1 MKQIHHGRG
10 ISHLVRPKIAFLAA
24 LLAATGCV
32 STRESAPDGI
42 ALTEVQNV
50 NVGDF
55 GTQQLTNDMEFV
67 ARELPVERALAW
79 GVLPGVYQQ
88 LGIPVAN
95 SNPQSFQ
102 VGNLGFEV
110 QRVDG
115 KRMNHFLDCG
125 TSRGGPIANSHQV
138 TLVVL
143 TKLGEVSEER
153 TEVSSVVDG
162 SAVHRSTAGYPV
174 ACRSRETLEELIA
187 DRVAEALG
195 VS

>member
-10 ISHLVRPKIAFLAA
+10 VSHRFRPKVAFLAA

-32 STRESAPDGI
+32 STREGAPDGI
-42 ALTEVQNV
+42 ALTTVRTD
-50 NVGDF
+50 NVG
-55 GTQQLTNDMEFV
+55 GSNLQLSNDMEFV
-67 ARELPVERALAW
+67 ASELPVARALAW

-88 LGIPVAN
+88 LGIPVTN

-125 TSRGGPIANSHQV
+125 TSRGGPIASSHQV

-143 TKLGEVSEER
+143 TKLVEVSDER

-162 SAVHRSTAGYPV
+162 TAVHRSTAGYPV
-174 ACRSRETLEELIA
+174 DCRSRETLEKLIA
-187 DRVAEALG
+187 DRVAEVLG
-195 VS
+195 LS